1 MGKVLL
7 IGGSPMI
14 GKSTVAKR
22 IAIEYSL
29 NCISTDDIGEILQ
42 TALNIDPMMGRNY
55 LEYYE
60 NTDVNSLIEDLKK
73 YHSAMK
79 RAIIRMIDKHSA
91 LGESMII
98 EGYAVYPD
106 IVLNENTDAIWLIAS
121 ENLLRKRLEQSK
133 VFQNASNKAK
143 ENYLCRSLWHNCF
156 IYDKC
161 VEYGCKYINIS
172 VNETIYDLSSKIIK
186 ETNLNL
192 QG

>member
-60 NTDVNSLIEDLKK
+60 NTNVNSLIEDLKK

-79 RAIIRMIDKHSA
+79 RAIIRMRDKHSA
-91 LGESMII
+91 
-98 EGYAVYPD
+98 
-106 IVLNENTDAIWLIAS
+106 
-121 ENLLRKRLEQSK
+121 
-133 VFQNASNKAK
+133 
-143 ENYLCRSLWHNCF
+143 
-156 IYDKC
+156 
-161 VEYGCKYINIS
+161 
-172 VNETIYDLSSKIIK
+172 
-186 ETNLNL
+186 
-192 QG
+192 